1 MPSFTTYH
9 DGKNIYS
16 VDMMIAFLNMHKYP
30 VKLIEVEE
38 LVPQLDEV
46 VWDVSPKTVLENMNL
61 KKYSE
66 DAKRI
71 KSADLSYPI
80 IIYKNRIVDGYHRVS
95 RSHLEGKKEIKAHVF
110 DTNIMKK
117 FIVDKD
123 MNFVK
128 VHKDMEIH
136 ELLELFS
143 ERFS

>member
-1 MPSFTTYH
+1 MPNFTTYH
-9 DGKNIYS
+9 DRKNIYS
-16 VDMMIAFLNMHKYP
+16 VDMMIAFLNTHEHP

-71 KSADLSYPI
+71 KNADLSYPI
-80 IIYKNRIVDGYHRVS
+80 IIYKNKIVDGYHRVS
-95 RSHLEGKKEIKAHVF
+95 RAHLEGKKEIKAHVF

-128 VHKDMEIH
+128 VHKDMKIH
-136 ELLELFS
+136 ELLELFIQ
-143 ERFS
+143 RFS

>member
-1 MPSFTTYH
+1 MPNFTTYH

-46 VWDVSPKTVLENMNL
+46 VWDVSPKTVLENMNV

-71 KSADLSYPI
+71 KNADLSYPI
-80 IIYKNRIVDGYHRVS
+80 IIYKNKIVDGYHRVS
-95 RSHLEGKKEIKAHVF
+95 RAHLEGKKEIKAHVF
-110 DTNIMKK
+110 ETDIMKK
-117 FIVDKD
+117 FIVNKD

-128 VHKDMEIH
+128 VHKDMQIH
-136 ELLELFS
+136 ELLELFLKN
-143 ERFS
+143 FG